1 MKELKGYYKKESH
14 WLLTFLLS
22 QKIDFITFFLVKNT
36 YQNICQ
42 TMTGHKLLYQILQTS
57 LLSYFFIYLYQ
68 LTGKKGQVS

>member
-1 MKELKGYYKKESH
+1 MKEIR

-36 YQNICQ
+36 YQKICQ

-57 LLSYFFIYLYQ
+57 LILFLYISLSAHW
-68 LTGKKGQVS
+68 